1 MELRIFD
8 LQTSDGRAAAENLRS
23 LWHGGG
29 ITAQSGGV
37 DVPKVVRE
45 ILSAVQR
52 GGDRSAA
59 ELTSKLD
66 RANILP
72 SNIRVS
78 EEELARAHAS
88 MDKDFLALI
97 RLSIESVR
105 RYQEHIK
112 VRQIPWLQGED
123 RQVGIRYT
131 PIQRVGLY
139 VPGGK
144 ALYPSSVL
152 MTAVPAI
159 VAGVPEIVM
168 VSPPTG
174 GDISPVALALA
185 KELSITE
192 VYRLG
197 GAVGL
202 AALAYGTETIRPVA
216 KIAGPGNAFVAE
228 AKRQLYGVVGVDSIA
243 GPSEVVIVADDVAD
257 ARFVAADMLSQ
268 AEHGPGS
275 SILVTPSM
283 PLALKVREEVSR
295 QLEQLD
301 RIELTSECIDRLCA
315 VFVATDLA
323 EACRVADTLAAEH
336 LQIITQDDEY
346 CLSNI
351 QNAGAIFLGPWTPVA
366 VGDYMAGPSHV
377 LPTGGT
383 ARFAGPL
390 SCNDFCKAT
399 SIIQY
404 GRAALHSEGALIAQF
419 AAKEGLDAHAQ
430 SVLKR
435 IDNSSLNGP
444 LDR

>member
-1 MELRIFD
+1 
-8 LQTSDGRAAAENLRS
+8 
-23 LWHGGG
+23 
-29 ITAQSGGV
+29 
-37 DVPKVVRE
+37 
-45 ILSAVQR
+45 
-52 GGDRSAA
+52 
-59 ELTSKLD
+59 
-66 RANILP
+66 
-72 SNIRVS
+72 
-78 EEELARAHAS
+78 

-97 RLSIESVR
+97 RLSIDNVR

-112 VRQIPWLQGED
+112 VQQIPWLQGED

-202 AALAYGTETIRPVA
+202 AALAYGTETIRRVA

-228 AKRQLYGVVGVDSIA
+228 AKRQLYGVVGVDGIA

-283 PLALKVREEVSR
+283 SLALKVREEVSR
-295 QLEQLD
+295 QLDKLD
-301 RIELTSECIDRLCA
+301 RIDLTSECIDRLCA

-323 EACRVADTLAAEH
+323 EACRVADALAAEH
-336 LQIITQDDEY
+336 LQIITRDDEY

-404 GRAALHSEGALIAQF
+404 GRVALHAEGVLIAQF
-419 AAKEGLDAHAQ
+419 AAKEGLDAHAR

-435 IDNSSLNGP
+435 IDNFSPNDL
-444 LDR
+444 LHR

>member
-1 MELRIFD
+1 MATLRIFD
-8 LQTSDGRAAAENLRS
+8 LQTAAGRDDTQTLKR
-23 LWHGGG
+23 LWHSGGV
-29 ITAQSGGV
+29 TAQQNGV
-37 DVPKVVRE
+37 DVPQVVRE
-45 ILSAVQR
+45 ILSEVR
-52 GGDRSAA
+52 HGGDHSAA
-59 ELTSKLD
+59 QLTSRLD
-66 RANILP
+66 CANIDPLR
-72 SNIRVS
+72 IRVT
-78 EEELARAHAS
+78 EEELSRAHSA
-88 MDKDFLALI
+88 MDEGFLKLI
-97 RLSIESVR
+97 RMSIESVK
-105 RYQEHIK
+105 RYQEHI
-112 VRQIPWLQGED
+112 QIKQSPWLQGD
-123 RQVGIRYT
+123 DKRVGIRYT
-131 PIQRVGLY
+131 PVSRVGIY

-144 ALYPSSVL
+144 ALYPSSVI
-152 MTAVPAI
+152 MTAVPAM

-202 AALAYGTETIRPVA
+202 AALAYGTETIRRVA

-228 AKRQLYGVVGVDSIA
+228 AKRQLYGVVGVDGIA

-257 ARFVAADMLSQ
+257 PKFVAADILSQ

-275 SILVTPSM
+275 SILITPSM
-283 PLALKVREEVSR
+283 RLAVSVRDEVTR
-295 QLEQLD
+295 QLSQLD
-301 RIELTSECIDRLCA
+301 RMQLTAESIDHLCA
-315 VFVATDLA
+315 VIVTSSME
-323 EACRVADTLAAEH
+323 EACRVADEFATEH

-346 CLSNI
+346 CLRNI
-351 QNAGAIFLGPWTPVA
+351 QNAGAVFLGQWTPVA

-399 SIIQY
+399 SLVQY
-404 GRAALHSEGALIAQF
+404 GAKALFSEGQLIADF
-419 AAKEGLDAHAQ
+419 AAKEGLGAHAQ

-435 IDNSSLNGP
+435 IGQSS
-444 LDR
+444 

>member
-8 LQTSDGRAAAENLRS
+8 LQTSEGRAAAENLKS

-29 ITAQSGGV
+29 ITQAGGV

-45 ILSAVQR
+45 ILSEVRR

-59 ELTSKLD
+59 ELTSRLD
-66 RANILP
+66 QANIQP
-72 SNIRVS
+72 STIKVS
-78 EEELARAHAS
+78 EEELARAHGS

-97 RLSIESVR
+97 RLSIDSVR

-123 RQVGIRYT
+123 KQVGIRYT
-131 PIQRVGLY
+131 PLQRVGLY

-152 MTAVPAI
+152 MTAVPAM

-202 AALAYGTETIRPVA
+202 AALAYGTETIRRVA

-228 AKRQLYGVVGVDSIA
+228 AKRQLYGVVGVDGIA

-257 ARFVAADMLSQ
+257 AGFVAADMLSQ

-283 PLALKVREEVSR
+283 SFAFKVRNEVGR
-295 QLEQLD
+295 QLGQLD
-301 RIELTSECIDRLCA
+301 RIDLTSECIDRLCA
-315 VFVATDLA
+315 VLVATDLA
-323 EACRVADTLAAEH
+323 HACRVADALAAEH
-336 LQIITQDDEY
+336 LQIITRDDDY
-346 CLSNI
+346 CLRNI
-351 QNAGAIFLGPWTPVA
+351 QNAGAIFIGPWTPVA

-399 SIIQY
+399 SIVQY
-404 GRAALHSEGALIAQF
+404 GRAALRSEGSLIAQF

-430 SVLKR
+430 SVLRR
-435 IDNSSLNGP
+435 IDQASV
-444 LDR
+444 